1 MTANPHLAGIA
12 PPPRCATCPHHP
24 RLLQDGRCI
33 DCGDPNAPVHATAP
47 VAVPDQRPSTGLS
60 PPAAFPDWMRQPIPG
75 GPMVPASANTQ
86 QRGGQDTAPKL
97 SPGRQQDRSS
107 ATTTREGP
115 QRPDASCTDG
125 ATAGN
130 APHGARTHYKPSTN
144 GHAARDPHT
153 SSTRGRASRKRKA
166 AEAVDVDTWAL
177 CERINVGALADLASR
192 RRAATWHPG
201 KDGQGPSLR
210 QIIADILSQ
219 VNDGTLTVCFAEER
233 QMTSLG
239 QRGRRYSGYK
249 AEFAIDSFDRHIAEG
264 VNPGSVG
271 RSLFWFAWLVE
282 GRCTQRSTQLLRA

>member
-12 PPPRCATCPHHP
+12 APPRCATCSHHP

-33 DCGDPNAPVHATAP
+33 DCGDRNAAAYAPAP
-47 VAVPDQRPSTGLS
+47 VAEPAHCPSAGLS
-60 PPAAFPDWMRQPIPG
+60 PPAALPDWMRQPIPG

-115 QRPDASCTDG
+115 RRPDGSCTDG
-125 ATAGN
+125 AGN
-130 APHGARTHYKPSTN
+130 APHGARTHYEPSAN
-144 GHAARDPHT
+144 GHATRHPHT

-219 VNDGTLTVCFAEER
+219 VNDGTLTVCFSEER
-233 QMTSLG
+233 QMVSLG

-249 AEFAIDSFDRHIAEG
+249 SEFAIDAFDRHIAEG
-264 VNPGSVG
+264 VNPF
-271 RSLFWFAWLVE
+271 RFAWLV
-282 GRCTQRSTQLLRA
+282 A